1 MIRSY
6 LPNAYCLLPHNSSLR
21 FHLHFVL
28 LVEGCFGWQCKP
40 LSLHHPHQH
49 SAEVRNKPDQ
59 PHNETIPV
67 ELFTQFFNTFSDDP
81 GCPCCMYKHEPECNL
96 SGESMQVKQVKRLF
110 CKAGHCQSSCDIE
123 YEAGPECSN
132 MPPLEVS

>member
-1 MIRSY
+1 VAGGIRQE
-6 LPNAYCLLPHNSSLR
+6 CLLAPA
-21 FHLHFVL
+21 FTIHLHYVS
-28 LVEGCFGWQCKP
+28 VIEGCFSWQCTAHS
-40 LSLHHPHQH
+40 SLLQHPHQH
-49 SAEVRNKPDQ
+49 SPEVRNKPDQ
-59 PHNETIPV
+59 PHNKTIPV
-67 ELFTQFFNTFSDDP
+67 ELFTQFFNSFSDDP
-81 GCPCCMYKHEPECNL
+81 GCPCCMNKHEPESNL